1 MSKQSLNLL
10 TLTISSAG
18 AIALSRFVNTAGA
31 QAGAAAN
38 TYGVSEM
45 SAAAAGERI
54 AVTSHGTAV
63 VETGAAIAA
72 GALIETDATG
82 RAITRAAGPIVGRM
96 APGQVAAG
104 AGAFVEIIL
113 INN

>member
-10 TLTISSAG
+10 TFSMTALG
-18 AIALSRFVNTAGA
+18 VIAANRFVTTTGA

-38 TYGVSEM
+38 TYGVAEA
-45 SAAAAGERI
+45 SAVGGEKL

-63 VETGAAIAA
+63 VEAGAAIAA
-72 GALIETDATG
+72 GALVETDATG
-82 RAITRAAGPIVGRM
+82 RAITRAAGPIVGRL
-96 APGQVAAG
+96 APGQSAAA
-104 AGAFVEIIL
+104 AGAFVEVIL